1 MRDPGNDMAVRR
13 TDPGE
18 PLVLDLDD
26 ARARDPAMCG
36 GKAANLARARQSGLP
51 AQPGF
56 VITTACDAVLRQAG
70 DPLPPMALEEARGHW
85 QRLTEGGSRS
95 LVVRSSSTVEDA
107 QVSSMAGQ
115 FRSVLDV
122 RGWDS
127 FLQAVA
133 EVAASAARLAGD
145 APGGPAA
152 HDTTARPMA
161 VLVQPF
167 LRPDCGGV
175 LFGVD
180 PVTGESDNI
189 VVEAVAGGPES
200 LVSGRVPAQHYVM
213 SPRGRLRTVDHR
225 SPREHWHTASHAR
238 LLDRH
243 QLHALAELSRR
254 AVSTF
259 GAPQDIEWA
268 FDRSGTLWLLQSRP
282 VTATGHSAAATGPLL
297 GPGPVAETFPDP
309 LRPLEVDLWV
319 RPLSQGIRDA
329 IRVTRAVPPERL
341 ASSPVVT
348 VVDGRVAADLALFG
362 YVGRHRSGW
371 RVLDPRVGVR
381 RLHAAWQVGWLRA
394 TLPQQVV
401 ATVADV
407 DARLAAV
414 PELETLSDVDLAAL
428 LGAAQPLLRRLH
440 RDEVFAGTL
449 LPADAAGGQ
458 PGGQRTAAAI
468 ALGALARGRSHGHDD
483 DEVVRR
489 SPVVLALTPPRIGTG
504 TPLPPNGRLGSAL
517 LERSCVAGALDA
529 REALR
534 LRARWV
540 QELTARAAGLLGR
553 RWAGRGVVNGADQ
566 VALLSCEE
574 LAAVAAGRA
583 DIPQD
588 LAERAERAAAQR
600 EGPPLPVQFR
610 LTPDGAVVPAGR
622 GRSGDEMGVGAG
634 GGRSAGPVC
643 HGSAANPPH
652 QGDVLVV
659 RSLDPSFASW
669 LPGLSGLVSETG
681 STLSHLAILAR
692 EFGVPTVVAVPDA
705 LTRLPVGSRVL
716 VDGTTGEIARL
727 DGGDAAAPEVSA

>member
-1 MRDPGNDMAVRR
+1 MAVRR
-13 TDPGE
+13 TEPVE

-36 GKAANLARARQSGLP
+36 GKAANLARARQGGLP

-56 VITTACDAVLRQAG
+56 VITTACDALLRQAG
-70 DPLPPMALEEARGHW
+70 DPLPPMALEEARQHW
-85 QRLTEGGSRS
+85 HRLTGGGARPV
-95 LVVRSSSTVEDA
+95 VVRSSSTVEDA
-107 QVSSMAGQ
+107 EVSSMAGQ

-127 FLQAVA
+127 FLQAVG
-133 EVAASAARLAGD
+133 EVSESAVRLAGD

-152 HDTTARPMA
+152 LDPTSRPMA

-180 PVTGESDNI
+180 PVTGESGNV

-200 LVSGRVPAQHYVM
+200 LVSGRVAAQHYVI
-213 SPRGRLRTVDHR
+213 STRGRLRSVDHR
-225 SPREHWHTASHAR
+225 SPREHRHTAGHAR

-243 QLHALAELSRR
+243 HLHALAELSRL

-282 VTATGHSAAATGPLL
+282 VTATGQSAAATGPVL

-329 IRVTRAVPPERL
+329 FRVTRAVPPERL

-362 YVGRHRSGW
+362 YVGRHGTGW

-394 TLPQQVV
+394 TLPQQV
-401 ATVADV
+401 ASTVADV

-414 PELETLSDVDLAAL
+414 PELETLSDGDLAAL
-428 LGAAQPLLRRLH
+428 LEAAQPLLRRLH

-449 LPADAAGGQ
+449 LPGEAGGQ

-468 ALGALARGRSHGHDD
+468 ALGALARGRSLGHDD
-483 DEVVRR
+483 DEVVRG

-504 TPLPPNGRLGSAL
+504 TPLPPSGRLGSVL
-517 LERSCVAGALDA
+517 LERSGVADLLDA

-540 QELTARAAGLLGR
+540 QELTARAAGLVGR
-553 RWAGRGVVNGADQ
+553 RWAGRGVVEVPDQ

-583 DIPQD
+583 DIPRD

-600 EGPPLPVQFR
+600 EEPPLPAQFR
-610 LTPDGAVVPAGR
+610 LTPDGTVVPAGR
-622 GRSGDEMGVGAG
+622 GRSGDGMGVGAG
-634 GGRSAGPVC
+634 GGRGAGTVC
-643 HGSAANPPH
+643 HGSLADPPH

-659 RSLDPSFASW
+659 RSLDPSFATW

-727 DGGDAAAPEVSA
+727 DGGAAAAPEVSA